1 MEDCSVVKILNVD
14 SLHRACSVEFA
25 VAIAIKREDKL
36 KLQEKVRL
44 VFIIFFFK
52 SPATKYKKQKN
63 CRGKLMMRQTV
74 ELDGCPMHR
83 RWSYDSSKKRIDSQ

>member
-52 SPATKYKKQKN
+52 SPATKYKKQK
-63 CRGKLMMRQTV
+63 KLSWQADDAPNSGVGWMPDAPAV
-74 ELDGCPMHR
+74 EL
-83 RWSYDSSKKRIDSQ
+83 